1 MVNVNSSNRVRKVT
15 GIILVGVGIS
25 FLAGVLLYLSPHILH
40 WFSNY
45 PAWATFLVGFVV
57 FSLGVF
63 LAVSEHIKAAKKT
76 HKAESDSHQERSR
89 A

>member
-1 MVNVNSSNRVRKVT
+1 MNSSNRVRKVI

-63 LAVSEHIKAAKKT
+63 LAAARHVKSAKK
-76 HKAESDSHQERSR
+76 AQETEGDNYKEKN
-89 A
+89 